1 MGRHQGGDATK
12 LATITQPTE
21 DKMTDIKRGR
31 RPLSDLDS
39 VVTEWRNTG
48 GDEAREFYAKVLAD
62 NNR

>member
-1 MGRHQGGDATK
+1 MDRHQGGDATK
-12 LATITQPTE
+12 IATIQQPTE

-31 RPLSDLDS
+31 RPITDLEA

-62 NNR
+62 NGR